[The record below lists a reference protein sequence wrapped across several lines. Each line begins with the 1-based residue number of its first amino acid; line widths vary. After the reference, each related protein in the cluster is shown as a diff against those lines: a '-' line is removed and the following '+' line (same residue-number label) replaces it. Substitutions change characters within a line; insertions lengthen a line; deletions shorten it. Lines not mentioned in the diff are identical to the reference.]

1 MIEKIMKAV
10 KSNNKKRGR
19 NITVGA
25 VVGMLL
31 SCTVVM
37 GEGEKGL
44 EIITGEAGIEFS
56 KDGKGFTP
64 GSATDP
70 YPENTWSNNTYTNN
84 LTISGTNETGE
95 GYGIY
100 VKDSAGGLANLDG
113 NLTNNG
119 EIAGNGSTKGYG
131 IYVKDLNGSLTNNGK
146 ITGTGP
152 TRGNGI
158 IIDSYLNGSLTNN
171 GKITATC
178 TGSGIGFGIRVE
190 NLNGELTNNGEITAS
205 ATGEGYGVYVYSNF
219 NGTLTNNGKITG
231 TSSGSNFAAGVR
243 MESLFNGTLT
253 NNGEITGIA
262 VSTSANG
269 IYPVKGLNGNLTNNG
284 KIIGISTSGAGFGM
298 TIGKSKGSELIN
310 NGIIAGTSSS
320 ANGHGIYLDSATD
333 SSIANTGVIYGSTN
347 AIFIQQET
355 IKSIDNYGLL
365 VTGRDVIND
374 RTKIVNLKNYGLA
387 FKVDGT
393 KYSAS
398 TEVDSNDNSDFSNF
412 GTISGDDKY
421 TVINAKAIG
430 ESATEIEGTDS
441 ITLKDG
447 SFSYL
452 DSKDSEQTERIS
464 SDKKYVLNG
473 ITDTLK
479 VSGWYNK
486 LNDSIVN
493 AYETAVVMGEDKSML
508 TLDNTVVNGGMAEDT
523 TAVNITG
530 TGNEFIAKGN
540 SVINTKADG
549 VAITVGGNNNA
560 VVLEGNAIVNGKMEA
575 KGNGNILDLNGTG
588 KYGMNMHYDISGF
601 EKMAIDNNVTFF
613 EDMAVTGTK
622 TVAVEGTGVLNLR
635 LKKAEGG
642 PLAADSAITIP
653 KATHAFSGNGE
664 MTIEGSSKEE
674 AGTLNFITN
683 GIGREILVDMED
695 IALKN
700 MKIKASSIID
710 TARFEG
716 NDIHLGGGSDLGG
729 IVNPKVNKYNSLN
742 KIYKSIYSSRE
753 ENIDGL
759 RDILSM
765 TYLGKNYD
773 FNNATDEEQLAN
785 LLTYLNS
792 IYSGTPY
799 SYSSELSRRSVGM
812 FRDIITENE
821 FRPNLNNWL
830 IMGGLTHADG
840 GTKDTYYGRNYHE
853 FDTGS
858 SETSADMKLTGAY
871 MLAKYGYSENTSLGL
886 TLGGNKSEAE
896 MSASKVKGNSGYLGA
911 FAENYRGNLTL
922 KAGAGVQYSEY
933 DADRRTIG
941 GHSYSDKY
949 SDMAYDIYLNGRYS
963 NPMGDNF
970 FLEPYG
976 TLSYT
981 YIDQDGANE
990 GSKVLAIETD
1000 SKSFDY
1006 TVGKVG
1012 VDLKKVI
1019 PHEKGKSTLSAGV
1032 SYTKIFDGADE
1043 EHITGRFKGGSD
1055 FDILVAHKNEH
1066 SIGLNAKYALELESG
1081 VLLDVKGTYSV
1092 ERDSHNGS
1100 AKNKNKGEWIVG
1112 AGLGYKF

>member
-635 LKKAEGG
+635 LKKAEE
-642 PLAADSAITIP
+642 PLPSSVDGTP
-653 KATHAFSGNGE
+653 KATHAFSKNGK
-664 MTIEGSSKEE
+664 MTIEGSSEGE
-674 AGTLNFITN
+674 AGTLNFVTN

-716 NDIHLGGGSDLGG
+716 NDIHLGAGSDLGG

-759 RDILSM
+759 RYILSM

-799 SYSSELSRRSVGM
+799 SYSSELSRRSIGM

-886 TLGGNKSEAE
+886 TLGGNKSEAKLD
-896 MSASKVKGNSGYLGA
+896 MAKVKGNSGYLGA

-933 DADRRTIG
+933 DADRRTTG
-941 GHSYSDKY
+941 DSYSDKY

-981 YIDQDGANE
+981 YVDQDGADE
-990 GSKVLAIETD
+990 GNKTLAIETD

-1012 VDLKKVI
+1012 LDLKKVI
-1019 PHEKGKSTLSAGV
+1019 PHEKGKSTLTAGV

-1043 EHITGRFKGGSD
+1043 ENITGRFKGGSD